1 MTSKESRVQNK
12 EEIQGGRSCFLP
24 GKVPA
29 AIWLRGLFFKPLDC
43 LFFRSLQLIIFIN
56 ALQPTVLAP
65 LAENLYSQCV
75 LLAGFTVP
83 LAGNQQRRSSL
94 VNK

>member
-1 MTSKESRVQNK
+1 MFSPWQV
-12 EEIQGGRSCFLP
+12 SCSHLAE
-24 GKVPA
+24 GAV
-29 AIWLRGLFFKPLDC
+29 LQT

-65 LAENLYSQCV
+65 LAENLYSQGV

-83 LAGNQQRRSSL
+83 LAGNQQRRSSR
-94 VNK
+94 VGK